1 MKKICYDK
9 REKGFARKKGRA
21 CGSWIPASG
30 CRMFLHRVSRGAN
43 RERRAAGDLP
53 YREYSDRNVFEKGV
67 LRVTFRF
74 PPGDTDYVDGS
85 GSGGVLFYND
95 GFKKESVK

>member
-1 MKKICYDK
+1 
-9 REKGFARKKGRA
+9 
-21 CGSWIPASG
+21 
-30 CRMFLHRVSRGAN
+30 MFLHRVSRGAN

-74 PPGDTDYVDGS
+74 PPGDTDYADGS